1 MLPSVKMTPCPS
13 CGAPFT
19 PSEPDQ
25 TVCDSCAG
33 LHQPEESSPLQQI
46 RVGGYT
52 LVHELGAGR
61 FSTSWLA
68 EQQDGGGVVLKLLR
82 AYAPDEGTVQRFLEE
97 AKRLAEGG
105 PHDHSGVARVLEA
118 GVQIGGAL
126 FLVYESGGEL
136 TMADEL
142 RGRGRMHPV
151 RAIALCA
158 QLCDGLA
165 ALHGAGLLHHGLKP
179 ANVGLAKEED
189 GAESAVLLDAFTAH
203 LLARAGL
210 RETGLLPLSTAAFL
224 SPEEAHGSAAGP
236 AADLYAVGVLLFQLV
251 SGRLPVMG
259 STAEE
264 LIEAHKTQRVLRLR
278 DVGRKVHPDLESVLA
293 RLLAKDPLARFP
305 DAASAA
311 QALRAAQT
319 EPVEGA
325 AGAAEEEFEDP
336 VPILSSQGTDGI
348 GTVEEEPAV
357 AAARAA
363 EPVDPGLEQ
372 ALLGNVPRGQ
382 ESGPALVLAP
392 PARRESAL
400 PPWLTPMRAAAGVAI
415 LCALVVSAIF
425 ALGGESRRARKR
437 AAAGTASAAERPRP
451 PPPSPPPAPPK
462 PPPAPTPVA
471 TAEPALPPQSPVK
484 KAARPA
490 SAKKVALTPPPPPS
504 RFAEPQRLL
513 ARGDAAGAVQS
524 LDALLAGALLAPERA
539 QGTRL
544 MAEAQAEAGNKQ
556 AAVAW
561 YRKYLQLAGDADER
575 ARVVKKI
582 AELNR

>member
-1 MLPSVKMTPCPS
+1 MTPCPS

-19 PSEPDQ
+19 PSLPDQ
-25 TVCDSCAG
+25 TVCDACAG
-33 LHQPEESSPLQQI
+33 LHQPEESSPLQQT

-97 AKRLAEGG
+97 AKRLAQGG

-189 GAESAVLLDAFTAH
+189 GTESAVILDAFTAH
-203 LLARAGL
+203 LLSRAGL
-210 RETGLLPLSTAAFL
+210 RETGLLPISTAAFL
-224 SPEEAHGSAAGP
+224 SPEEAHGHEAGP
-236 AADLYAVGVLLFQLV
+236 AADLYAVGVLLFQLI

-259 STAEE
+259 STSEE

-311 QALRAAQT
+311 KALRAAQT

-325 AGAAEEEFEDP
+325 AAVEDEEFEDP
-336 VPILSSQGTDGI
+336 VPILSSQGTEGV
-348 GTVEEEPAV
+348 GTVEEEPGGEPEV
-357 AAARAA
+357 AAPKAA
-363 EPVDPGLEQ
+363 TLDPDLEQ
-372 ALLGNVPRGQ
+372 ALLGNVPHAE
-382 ESGPALVLAP
+382 ESAAPQRAAAPAPGRA
-392 PARRESAL
+392 SAL
-400 PPWLTPMRAAAGVAI
+400 PPWLTPLRAGAAAAI
-415 LCALVVSAIF
+415 LCAVAFSAIF

-437 AAAGTASAAERPRP
+437 ASAAAAAAAERPKP
-451 PPPSPPPAPPK
+451 PPPAPASA
-462 PPPAPTPVA
+462 PPPEPTPVA
-471 TAEPALPPQSPVK
+471 AADPAPAPQAPVK
-484 KAARPA
+484 KAAKPA
-490 SAKKVALTPPPPPS
+490 PAKKVALTPPPPPS
-504 RFAEPQRLL
+504 RFVEPQRLL
-513 ARGDAAGAVQS
+513 GKGDAAGAVQA
-524 LDALLAGALLAPERA
+524 LDKLLAGSLTAPERA

-544 MAEAQAEAGNKQ
+544 MAEAQAKAGNKQ
-556 AAVAW
+556 GAVSW
-561 YRKYLQLAGDADER
+561 YRKYLQLAGDAEER